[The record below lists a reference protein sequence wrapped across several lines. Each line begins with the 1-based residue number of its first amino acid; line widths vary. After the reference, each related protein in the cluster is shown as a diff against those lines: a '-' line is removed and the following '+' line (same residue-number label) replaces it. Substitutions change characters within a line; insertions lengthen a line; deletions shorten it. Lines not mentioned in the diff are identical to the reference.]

1 MLRTLNDDVT
11 FTWFIE
17 TSYIRSFVTNTIGK
31 KKNAGH
37 HVALI
42 IPFLCGQCVPVV
54 PNDLLN
60 AKFMTNGEV
69 DLQQGF
75 KTITRT
81 HIKIT
86 HGLT

>member
-1 MLRTLNDDVT
+1 MEL
-11 FTWFIE
+11 
-17 TSYIRSFVTNTIGK
+17 YIYVALLQIPSGK
-31 KKNAGH
+31 RKNVGH

-75 KTITRT
+75 KTE
-81 HIKIT
+81 
-86 HGLT
+86 